1 MKKYGVWLVGALGSV
16 GVTVMTGGLALGRK
30 LIAPDG
36 MVTESKP
43 FQGLDLVP
51 LPALEFGGCDIR
63 RSTILQ
69 EVRQMI
75 GECRSIDHLL
85 VDQVADQYELIDRRI
100 KPGLTLNCGTA
111 IANLDEFQQ
120 PQKTLLGE
128 VEKIR
133 KDISSFKNE
142 NNLEEVVVVN
152 LSSTEPLLNLE
163 AFHLD
168 LGAFEKRLAGNHNE
182 NIRSGTL
189 YTYAALL
196 EGCPYINFTPS
207 NSTLIPALIEL
218 AEKEGLPVMGHD
230 GKTGETLVKSVLA
243 PMFVSRNLEVLSWE
257 GYNMLGNMDGQ
268 ILNEPENKAC
278 KINSKEHVL
287 TEILGYQPHSKVSI
301 SCVPSLSDQKTA
313 MDFIHFKGFMG
324 AKMSLQFTWQ
334 GYDSLL
340 AAPLVLDMV
349 RLSLLAKKRGESGLM
364 PQLAPFFKS
373 PQGVDEYDHFK
384 QHELLMDYITKVKGE

>member
-1 MKKYGVWLVGALGSV
+1 MKKYGVWLIGALGSV
-16 GVTVMTGGLALGRK
+16 GVTVMTGGLALGRG

-43 FQGLDLVP
+43 FHDLDLAP
-51 LPALEFGGCDIR
+51 LNALEFGGCDIR
-63 RSTILQ
+63 CSTILQ

-75 GECRSIDHLL
+75 SECRSIDHLL
-85 VDQVADQYELIDRRI
+85 VAEVADQYESIDRRI
-100 KPGLTLNCGTA
+100 KPGLALNCGTA
-111 IANLDEFQQ
+111 IASLDEFQQ

-133 KDISSFKNE
+133 EEISSFKSE

-152 LSSTEPLLNLE
+152 LASTEPLLNLE
-163 AFHLD
+163 EFHLD
-168 LGAFEKRLAGNHNE
+168 LGAFEKRLADNHSD

>member
-1 MKKYGVWLVGALGSV
+1 MKKYGVWLIGALGSV
-16 GVTVMTGGLALGRK
+16 GVTVMTGGLALRRG

-43 FQGLDLVP
+43 FHDLDLVP
-51 LPALEFGGCDIR
+51 MKALEFGGCDIR
-63 RSTILQ
+63 HSTILQ
-69 EVRQMI
+69 EVQQMI
-75 GECRSIDHLL
+75 SECRSIDHLL
-85 VDQVADQYELIDRRI
+85 VDQVADQYKLIDRWI
-100 KPGLTLNCGTA
+100 KPGLVLNCGSA
-111 IANLDEFQQ
+111 INRLDEFQQ
-120 PQKTLLGE
+120 PQETLLGE
-128 VEKIR
+128 VGKIR
-133 KDISSFKNE
+133 NDISSFKEE
-142 NNLEEVVVVN
+142 NNFEEVVVVN
-152 LSSTEPLLNLE
+152 LASTEPLLALE
-163 AFHLD
+163 EFHLD
-168 LGAFEKRLAGNHNE
+168 LSAFEKRLADNQIE
-182 NIRSGTL
+182 NIRAGTL

-207 NSTLIPALIEL
+207 NSTLIPALIEM

-268 ILNEPENKAC
+268 VLNEPENKAC
-278 KINSKEHVL
+278 KINSKEQVL

-349 RLSLLAKKRGESGLM
+349 RLSLLAKKRGEAGLM

-373 PQGVDEYDHFK
+373 PQGVEEFDHFK
-384 QHELLMDYITKVKGE
+384 QHELLMNYVTKVKGE